1 MERNWKEVTTYNG
14 IDIWKEIVLCHYHSQ
29 SYSSL
34 SRMNILLLFLVFA
47 LVFYYEYSLY
57 PNVTTVID
65 STSLFLSAPFLIRS
79 VYPPKRI
86 NYWKANQYAYASFHG
101 SLPDDEITQC
111 NDICGSV
118 IPYTIVLIPSAQG
131 VWSAVMEST
140 IRFSPS
146 DSLWRTKRWKPWWM
160 RSKSSLLWPN
170 TSRGSDL
177 LLLVQMQMVNEKQVI
192 HA

>member
-1 MERNWKEVTTYNG
+1 M
-14 IDIWKEIVLCHYHSQ
+14 IF
-29 SYSSL
+29 SL
-34 SRMNILLLFLVFA
+34 IRMNVLLPFILFT
-47 LVFYYEYSLY
+47 LVFYYDYSLY

-65 STSLFLSAPFLIRS
+65 STSLFLLVPFLIRS

-131 VWSAVMEST
+131 VWSVVMEST

-146 DSLWRTKRWKPWWM
+146 DSLWRTKRWRPWWM
-160 RSKSSLLWPN
+160 RSKSSLPWPN
-170 TSRGSDL
+170 TSHGSDPL
-177 LLLVQMQMVNEKQVI
+177 LHVQMQMVNERQVI

>member
-1 MERNWKEVTTYNG
+1 MEWMSSPCSSFSPFYSTMT
-14 IDIWKEIVLCHYHSQ
+14 ILSIQMSVL
-29 SYSSL
+29 SS
-34 SRMNILLLFLVFA
+34 ILHLCSCFA
-47 LVFYYEYSLY
+47 S
-57 PNVTTVID
+57 PHNTRI
-65 STSLFLSAPFLIRS
+65 
-79 VYPPKRI
+79 YPPKRI

-118 IPYTIVLIPSAQG
+118 IPYTIVLTPSAQG

-160 RSKSSLLWPN
+160 RSKSSLRWPN
-170 TSRGSDL
+170 TSHGSDP

>member
-1 MERNWKEVTTYNG
+1 M
-14 IDIWKEIVLCHYHSQ
+14 IF
-29 SYSSL
+29 SL
-34 SRMNILLLFLVFA
+34 IRMNVLLPFILFT
-47 LVFYYEYSLY
+47 LVFYYDYSLY

-65 STSLFLSAPFLIRS
+65 STSLFLLVPFLIRS

-131 VWSAVMEST
+131 VWSVVMEST

>member
-1 MERNWKEVTTYNG
+1 MMERNCRKEVTAYNG
-14 IDIWKEIVLCHYHSQ
+14 IDIWKVIVLCHYHSQ

-34 SRMNILLLFLVFA
+34 SRMNILLLFLLFA
-47 LVFYYEYSLY
+47 LVFYYDYSLY

-65 STSLFLSAPFLIRS
+65 STSLFLLVPFLIRS

-118 IPYTIVLIPSAQG
+118 IPDTVYFIPSA
-131 VWSAVMEST
+131 
-140 IRFSPS
+140 
-146 DSLWRTKRWKPWWM
+146 
-160 RSKSSLLWPN
+160 
-170 TSRGSDL
+170 RG
-177 LLLVQMQMVNEKQVI
+177 
-192 HA
+192 A

>member
-1 MERNWKEVTTYNG
+1 M
-14 IDIWKEIVLCHYHSQ
+14 IF
-29 SYSSL
+29 SL
-34 SRMNILLLFLVFA
+34 IRMNVLLPFILFT
-47 LVFYYEYSLY
+47 LVFYYDYSLY

-65 STSLFLSAPFLIRS
+65 STSLFLSVPFLIRS

-86 NYWKANQYAYASFHG
+86 NYWKASKYAYASFHG

>member
-1 MERNWKEVTTYNG
+1 MKEKTTIIVKGEQSQKIVFLLRIIPLLNDSLNAQIQGVYTQQQLWYG
-14 IDIWKEIVLCHYHSQ
+14 ITAPLWIIF
-29 SYSSL
+29 SL
-34 SRMNILLLFLVFA
+34 YDMNILLLFLVFA
-47 LVFYYEYSLY
+47 LVFYYDYSLY

-65 STSLFLSAPFLIRS
+65 STSLFLLVPFLIRS

-118 IPYTIVLIPSAQG
+118 IPFPVYLIPSAQG
-131 VWSAVMEST
+131 AWSVVMEST

-146 DSLWRTKRWKPWWM
+146 DSL
-160 RSKSSLLWPN
+160 
-170 TSRGSDL
+170 
-177 LLLVQMQMVNEKQVI
+177 
-192 HA
+192 

>member
-1 MERNWKEVTTYNG
+1 M
-14 IDIWKEIVLCHYHSQ
+14 IF
-29 SYSSL
+29 SL
-34 SRMNILLLFLVFA
+34 IRMNVLLPFILFT
-47 LVFYYEYSLY
+47 LVFYYDYSLY

-65 STSLFLSAPFLIRS
+65 STSLFLLVPFLIRS

-131 VWSAVMEST
+131 VWSVVMEST

-146 DSLWRTKRWKPWWM
+146 DSL
-160 RSKSSLLWPN
+160 
-170 TSRGSDL
+170 
-177 LLLVQMQMVNEKQVI
+177 
-192 HA
+192 

>member
-1 MERNWKEVTTYNG
+1 
-14 IDIWKEIVLCHYHSQ
+14 
-29 SYSSL
+29 
-34 SRMNILLLFLVFA
+34 MNILLFLVFA
-47 LVFYYEYSLY
+47 LVFYYDYSLY
-57 PNVTTVID
+57 PNVSRVID
-65 STSLFLSAPFLIRS
+65 STSLFLLAPFLIRR

-86 NYWKANQYAYASFHG
+86 YWKANQYAYASFHG

-146 DSLWRTKRWKPWWM
+146 DSL
-160 RSKSSLLWPN
+160 
-170 TSRGSDL
+170 
-177 LLLVQMQMVNEKQVI
+177 
-192 HA
+192 